1 MIFPTMTK
9 IKQSV
14 DHPFI
19 DDISSEVKEK
29 INKIDLSRKKGKS
42 VAITCGSR
50 GIADYYTII
59 KSLSDE
65 LKSYGMK
72 PFIVPAM
79 GSHGGATP
87 EGQKLLLEHLGLNEK
102 RLKIPIKSS
111 MEVVQ
116 IGETENVP
124 VFIDKNAAE
133 ADYILL
139 FHIIK
144 DHSDFYNDTFG
155 TGWQKML
162 TIGLGKQKGAEICHS
177 AIMRHGFV
185 KIIQDVSHKV
195 IKKTNILLAM
205 GVVQN
210 GLNKTAEI
218 EVCSKEEIPKV
229 EERLFKQAIKYTMKL
244 PFNNIDI
251 LIIDEMGKEYSG
263 AGFETKVV
271 GRIGLPLLTREP
283 IVPKIK
289 RIIVC
294 DLTKA
299 TEGNAIGVGN
309 ADFITKK
316 LYDKIDFDVMYLN
329 ALTALET
336 EIARI
341 PMVLETDMRA
351 IEVAI
356 KSIGSIPFEE
366 LRVVRIKNTKDLGE
380 LYVSKPL
387 VEELEKR
394 RNNTINITI
403 EKEIGPISFDNLGNI
418 ELFR

>member
-1 MIFPTMTK
+1 MIFPTMIK

-29 INKIDLSRKKGKS
+29 INKIDLSREKGKS

-50 GIADYYTII
+50 GITDYYTII

-65 LKSYGMK
+65 LKSHGMK
-72 PFIVPAM
+72 PFIVPCM

-87 EGQKLLLEHLGLNEK
+87 EGQKLLLEHLGLNERK
-102 RLKIPIKSS
+102 LKIPIKSS

-162 TIGLGKQKGAEICHS
+162 TI
-177 AIMRHGFV
+177 
-185 KIIQDVSHKV
+185 KIIQDVSREV
-195 IKKTNILLAM
+195 IKKTNILFAM

-210 GLNKTAEI
+210 GLNKSAEI

-229 EERLFKQAIKYTMKL
+229 EERLFKKAIKYTMKL

-289 RIIVC
+289 RIVVC

-329 ALTALET
+329 ALAALET
-336 EIARI
+336 EVARI

-380 LYVSKPL
+380 LYVSKSL

-394 RNNTINITI
+394 RNNTIKITI
-403 EKEIGPISFDNLGNI
+403 EKEIGPISFDDLGNI